1 LAVVDVNAMPRQFPQ
16 IVKFPFFASFI
27 ISPLLQSFGVSKKV
41 DAVKN
46 KDGNVLTKEE
56 DIRTRWKEHFSEVL
70 NRLDPIET
78 AEIQTEDNNELIFPF
93 RTRLSSTLYQLSG
106 LIHSWFLF
114 FLCPSM
120 FATV

>member
-1 LAVVDVNAMPRQFPQ
+1 LFHSEFVIDTEAYSER
-16 IVKFPFFASFI
+16 
-27 ISPLLQSFGVSKKV
+27 SKKV

-78 AEIQTEDNNELIFPF
+78 AEIQTEDNNELD
-93 RTRLSSTLYQLSG
+93 RSS
-106 LIHSWFLF
+106 HSR
-114 FLCPSM
+114 
-120 FATV
+120 

>member
-1 LAVVDVNAMPRQFPQ
+1 MAWQMRHRRWLTHGNMKTVYDVT
-16 IVKFPFFASFI
+16 K
-27 ISPLLQSFGVSKKV
+27 LLCNERSKKV

-78 AEIQTEDNNELIFPF
+78 AEIQIEDNNKLD
-93 RTRLSSTLYQLSG
+93 RSS
-106 LIHSWFLF
+106 HSR
-114 FLCPSM
+114 
-120 FATV
+120 